1 MKDYPSGNSV
11 VDEEPNALRVLRTA
25 IPFVVTLIGG
35 TLVTAVAG
43 LFVYVNAVDP
53 HTRDL
58 RFSIVGVVGLAASIV
73 AAWFAARRAIEAE
86 RSSGTGQALSLLKK
100 YRRAAAQPG
109 ADSQTGQYSIGE
121 NYLRELLGRRG
132 A

>member
-1 MKDYPSGNSV
+1 MRDYPSGNAV

-35 TLVTAVAG
+35 MLVTAVAG
-43 LFVYVNAVDP
+43 LFVYVNALDP

-58 RFSIVGVVGLAASIV
+58 RFSLVGVVGLAASIV

-86 RSSGTGQALSLLKK
+86 RASGTGQALSPLKK
-100 YRRAAAQPG
+100 YRRDAAQPG